1 MRKNCMITPEG
12 TRDLLFEEC
21 LVRRYIED
29 KITDVYKKRGF
40 YEVITPDIEFLDVF
54 NLKSYNI
61 PQELMYKLVDSK
73 GRLIVMRP
81 DSTMPIARLVSTRL
95 KNQGLPLRLFY
106 MQNVFTVSPAL
117 RGRNDQVMQS
127 GVEIIGA
134 SSFKSD
140 LEMITTAT
148 DALDACGC
156 EQYRIEIGH
165 IGIYNELIK
174 KLDVTEQMS
183 EQIRKLIEIKN
194 YPMLNDVLEQLPQT
208 DVANALKQLPR
219 LFGGYEVFEKATEVL
234 GNDSKINE
242 ILDYLK
248 GLYKSLQKHSAGS
261 KISVDLGIVN
271 RNDYYTGIIF
281 RGYISGYG
289 ETAVSG
295 GRYDKLLD
303 EFGYDQPAVGF
314 AINIDALSKAILD
327 KNSPDVKSADVLVLS
342 EQGYEIEALS
352 YAKALTNEG
361 KYIENS
367 MYDTLDKAIE
377 YAKEKGICSV
387 AVVGETV
394 KTYKVGGSENE

>member
-21 LVRRYIED
+21 LVRRFIED
-29 KITDVYKKRGF
+29 KITDVYKKRGYF
-40 YEVITPDIEFLDVF
+40 EVITPDIEFLDVF

-61 PQELMYKLVDSK
+61 PQEVMYKLVDSK

-117 RGRNDQVMQS
+117 RGRNDQIMQS

-208 DVANALKQLPR
+208 DASNALKQLPR
-219 LFGGYEVFEKATEVL
+219 LFGGYEVFEKASKVL
-234 GNDSKINE
+234 GDDSKINE

-248 GLYKSLQKHSAGS
+248 CLYQSLQKHSAGS

-327 KNSPDVKSADVLVLS
+327 KNAPEVMPCDVLVFS
-342 EQGYEIEALS
+342 EKGYEIDALS
-352 YAKALTNEG
+352 YAKALASEG

-367 MYDTLDKAIE
+367 MHETLEDAIE
-377 YAKEKGICSV
+377 YAKQKGIATVCS
-387 AVVGETV
+387 VGETV
-394 KTYKVGGSENE
+394 KTYKVGGNENE